1 MFPPAHLLLALMMLS
16 VADPARF
23 GANVVR
29 PHPSHCKNELLPERE
44 RATSRGLDWLQRFL
58 DDDRHLACIGED
70 AVEIFLEVGT
80 SAPTASVRQRCLV
93 VARRYATKLLPHYLE
108 EGALQNHL
116 NLEAAWALV
125 ARSDELHLQ
134 MDDLVARL
142 ADRMHSLGTFSE
154 EYDVAASDVTTVG
167 DLDLTMVVVDA
178 YLLEKLRLSHP
189 EIPSI
194 LRLRELLALL
204 DDPTLWQRATK
215 NEEIREE
222 LGYVATHAYFAL
234 NDYGRLRVR
243 PGEAPVVWTF
253 MQKELPEAIAQDEL
267 ELVAEF
273 LDVFHSAGLSESRD
287 EEMCKAARLLL
298 ESQNPDGSWGTE
310 GDDCYDTIHPTWT
323 AVDALRAREF
333 LRGTAFER
341 RRASLVGK
349 TRDHD

>member
-1 MFPPAHLLLALMMLS
+1 MPLPAHLLLALMMLHGG
-16 VADPARF
+16 DFPRF
-23 GANVVR
+23 GTDMVR
-29 PHPSHCKNELLPERE
+29 RPLSHCKNELLLERE
-44 RATSRGLDWLQRFL
+44 KATTRGLDWLQGFL

-93 VARRYATKLLPHYLE
+93 VARRYATKLLPLYLK

-125 ARSDELHLQ
+125 ARSGELHLQ
-134 MDDLVARL
+134 MDDLVDRL
-142 ADRMHSLGTFSE
+142 ADRMHSLSSFAA

-178 YLLEKLRLSHP
+178 YFLEKLRLSHP

-194 LRLRELLALL
+194 LRLRELLARLK
-204 DDPTLWQRATK
+204 DPTFWQRAMK
-215 NEEIREE
+215 NQEIREE
-222 LGYVATHAYFAL
+222 FGYVATHVYFAL

-243 PGEAPVVWTF
+243 PDDAPAVWAF
-253 MQKELPEAIAQDEL
+253 MREELTEAIAQDQP

-273 LDVFHSAGLSESRD
+273 LDVFHSAGLSEARD
-287 EEMCKAARLLL
+287 EEMCRAARLLL
-298 ESQNPDGSWGTE
+298 DTQNPDGSWGAE
-310 GDDCYDTIHPTWT
+310 SDDCYDAIHPTWT
-323 AVDALRAREF
+323 AVDALRVRRF

-341 RRASLVGK
+341 RRTSLVGK